1 MTDNKNSE
9 EEKKFPGY
17 PHYPSSE
24 DIMNVHG
31 EERIDADV
39 EDIARSRNILS
50 SDLPP
55 RTAVEKITG
64 TEDETDIN
72 AEPDES
78 DVTADD
84 LIALEGEDVDPAKVD
99 LLEGENDL
107 DVPGAEEDDLNEEIG
122 EEDEENNYY
131 SLGGDAHE
139 NLEED
144 QGDNDV

>member
-1 MTDNKNSE
+1 MENNKNDE
-9 EEKKFPGY
+9 NEKDFPGY
-17 PHYPSSE
+17 PHYPASE
-24 DIMNVHG
+24 DIMNVKG
-31 EERIDADV
+31 EQRIDADV
-39 EDIARSRNILS
+39 EDIARSKNILS

-55 RTAVEKITG
+55 RTAVDKNTV
-64 TEDETDIN
+64 TEGETDIN
-72 AEPDES
+72 AEPDDA

-84 LIALEGEDVDPAKVD
+84 LIALEGADTDPAKVD

-107 DVPGAEEDDLNEEIG
+107 DVPGAEEDDTNEEIG

-144 QGDNDV
+144 QGD

>member
-1 MTDNKNSE
+1 MENKKNDE
-9 EEKKFPGY
+9 NEKDFPGY

-24 DIMNVHG
+24 DIMNVEG

-50 SDLPP
+50 SDLPG
-55 RTAVEKITG
+55 RTAVEKIPSN
-64 TEDETDIN
+64 ENETDIN
-72 AEPDES
+72 AEPNDA
-78 DVTADD
+78 DLTAEDI
-84 LIALEGEDVDPAKVD
+84 LALDGEDADTAKVD

-107 DVPGAEEDDLNEEIG
+107 DIPGAENDDANEEIG

-139 NLEED
+139 NLDED
-144 QGDNDV
+144 NG